1 MSYEQPE
8 GWPRALK
15 GLSRSV
21 PTPMTVQQELACALR
36 ILAHDGWQEN
46 VSGHITWARDDA
58 SEQGPGG
65 LSSGMLCN
73 PWGIWWDETCAS
85 DIMRV
90 TADGEVLEGP
100 WDVTGAVYIHTELHR
115 VRPDARVVVHGHP
128 YYATLLG
135 NLGVAPEISHQNSCI
150 FDGEIAFVDEYD
162 GAVDNADAGVRL
174 ATQIGKASGIV
185 LANHGAIVTGD
196 SIAEAC
202 YKAVTFERMC
212 RFTFDALCAQRPLQ
226 PVAPAMRSL
235 LQEQLRLGCPDV
247 FWHGA
252 VRRLVRAEPD
262 VLD

>member
-1 MSYEQPE
+1 MTYQQPT
-8 GWPRALK
+8 GWPRAIK
-15 GLSRSV
+15 GLDSSLRA
-21 PTPMTVQQELACALR
+21 PLTVRQELACALR

-58 SEQGPGG
+58 NE
-65 LSSGMLCN
+65 LWCN

-85 DIMRV
+85 DIMLV
-90 TADGEVLEGP
+90 TSDGDVLEGP

-115 VRPDARVVVHGHP
+115 VRPDAKVIVHGHP

-150 FDGEIAFVDEYD
+150 FDDEIAFVDEYG
-162 GAVDNADAGVRL
+162 GAVDNVDAGVRL
-174 ATQIGKASGIV
+174 AELIGKASGVV
-185 LANHGAIVTGD
+185 LANHGAIVTGET
-196 SIAEAC
+196 IAEAC

-212 RFTFDALCAQRPLQ
+212 HFAYDALAAQRPLR
-226 PVAPAMRSL
+226 PVPQSMRSL
-235 LQEQLRLGCPDV
+235 LQEQLRIGCPDV